1 MKTNEQFQIGNIV
14 RVCKPG
20 LESSG
25 KIGIVVGYTA
35 GHRLVA
41 VRFDKWQEEE
51 NRVVHYLHNNL
62 ELAEGNNMACEN
74 AVAGNYDVA
83 FVRFLNAQPCD
94 KEYAFALF
102 DADVNV
108 GNMVVV
114 DTCGDFK
121 VAKVTAITPKAEYRG
136 VNVTREVVCKVNPYN
151 YERRKEIKRQKAKL
165 KKQMDELLAKNQ
177 ELILYQA
184 IAEKD
189 ENMAVMLAEYKA
201 LSEAM

>member
-1 MKTNEQFQIGNIV
+1 
-14 RVCKPG
+14 
-20 LESSG
+20 
-25 KIGIVVGYTA
+25 
-35 GHRLVA
+35 
-41 VRFDKWQEEE
+41 
-51 NRVVHYLHNNL
+51 
-62 ELAEGNNMACEN
+62 MACEN
-74 AVAGNYDVA
+74 TVVGNYDVA

-102 DADVNV
+102 DTDVNV
-108 GNMVVV
+108 GDMVVV

-121 VAKVTAITPKAEYRG
+121 VAKVTAITLKTEYRG
-136 VNVTREVVCKVNPYN
+136 VNVTREVVCKVDPYN

-189 ENMAVMLAEYKA
+189 ENMAAMLAEYKA